1 MNTVWQ
7 ISLNGKISTA
17 TLEDILRWPMPPGS
31 YILYQGQWITQGEF
45 RRLQEPPPEP
55 PPPKSSSNL
64 TTAIGV
70 GLVLVLL
77 SLIALTLKV
86 TFTPHAPIPV
96 SQPTAS
102 ATPTVRSAAPAP
114 TVTATQAGPTI
125 TATATPTWTPRPS
138 WTGPAHMWEWWEEI
152 PHNEQV
158 GYCREYLQDPV
169 AAYNSWTSIARS
181 ADDLASSLRILKW
194 LNWYCP
200 QWTSDYTPH
209 P

>member
-1 MNTVWQ
+1 
-7 ISLNGKISTA
+7 
-17 TLEDILRWPMPPGS
+17 
-31 YILYQGQWITQGEF
+31 
-45 RRLQEPPPEP
+45 
-55 PPPKSSSNL
+55 
-64 TTAIGV
+64 
-70 GLVLVLL
+70 
-77 SLIALTLKV
+77 LTLKV

-138 WTGPAHMWEWWEEI
+138 WTGPAYMWEWWEEM
-152 PHNEQV
+152 PHNQQF

-194 LNWYCP
+194 LGWYCP
-200 QWTSDYTPH
+200 QWTSDYVPH